1 MGRTQQFLT
10 EVETA
15 IGRSLPTERR
25 DEVLAE
31 TYAHLEDRAEDLAFG
46 GAMSQEKAEEE
57 ALSAFGSAKA
67 YARSIAESFY
77 EDGRRRKLRQLAI
90 WSALLC
96 IVLPTLTKILFYSPQ
111 YQSELLYR
119 PTEMFYR
126 QDVVFWITL
135 SVISTLTLGFLGRQ
149 RQTRKISYTFLCLL
163 AICFVYSG
171 STWVLS
177 KEGHF
182 YRRSQLQSLVAAE
195 PQQISL
201 SSYLYTSRLAPL
213 EQAQH
218 AFASPRPITAPWKL
232 PDGTF
237 AVPAPKEEK
246 WPERALRRSKGRLS
260 SVYTVRSEQEAR
272 RRWREDSSRV
282 ILAVQRH
289 IQQAEKTQQQF
300 VTAQQAMLAKPFH
313 PMAGLIQVV
322 DSLGLWLLVILCDAL
337 GATLGRWVHRRT
349 WKKKPSVP
357 RKGAAA

>member
-1 MGRTQQFLT
+1 
-10 EVETA
+10 
-15 IGRSLPTERR
+15 
-25 DEVLAE
+25 
-31 TYAHLEDRAEDLAFG
+31 
-46 GAMSQEKAEEE
+46 MSQEKAEEE
-57 ALSAFGSAKA
+57 ALSAFGSAKT
-67 YARSIAESFY
+67 YAHSMAESFY
-77 EDGRRRKLRQLAI
+77 EDGPRRKLRRVAF

-96 IVLPTLTKILFYSPQ
+96 IILPTLTRILFYSPQ

-119 PTEMFYR
+119 QAAMVYR

-135 SVISTLTLGFLGRQ
+135 SVICSLCLGFLGRK
-149 RQTRKISYTFLCLL
+149 RQTRKNALVFLCLL

-177 KEGHF
+177 KEGDF
-182 YRRSQLQSLVAAE
+182 YRRSQLQNLVTLE

-201 SSYLYTSRLAPL
+201 SSYLHTSHLASL

-218 AFASPRPITAPWKL
+218 AFALPRPITAPWKL

-289 IQQAEKTQQQF
+289 IQQAEETQQRF
-300 VTAQQAMLAKPFH
+300 VITQQAMLAKPFH
-313 PMAGLIQVV
+313 PMAELIQVV
-322 DSLGLWLLVILCDAL
+322 DSL